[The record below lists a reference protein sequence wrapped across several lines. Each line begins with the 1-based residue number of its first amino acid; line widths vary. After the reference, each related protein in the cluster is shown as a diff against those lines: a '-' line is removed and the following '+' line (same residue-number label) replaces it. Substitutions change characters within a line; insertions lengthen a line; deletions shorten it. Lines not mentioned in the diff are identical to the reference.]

1 MFPIIIIGLC
11 FKSDNEFEKTAMW
24 LKKAVMRKIGKRA
37 IIKRINSEQTCLNIH
52 SAQTQSFTIHFSF
65 IRFVSFCRGIYSGQ
79 PEKLFPPLSKFFPV
93 LGTFIGGF
101 FKFSRFFSP
110 PSNSSL
116 FFNLDKKFHQPPRKY
131 IPGLLEERGV
141 ILFPRVVHCIG
152 TRPLLQLV
160 NTALSVHL
168 IPQVYCRCY
177 IYMSF
182 NAPKLYK
189 G

>member
-116 FFNLDKKFHQPPRKY
+116 FFNLDKIPPPGGREKWPEYVSLFHY
-131 IPGLLEERGV
+131 DLEIGLR
-141 ILFPRVVHCIG
+141 
-152 TRPLLQLV
+152 
-160 NTALSVHL
+160 N
-168 IPQVYCRCY
+168 
-177 IYMSF
+177 F
-182 NAPKLYK
+182 NRFK
-189 G
+189 GL